1 MVSYCNVCDAVPEN
15 PGGAL
20 VLRTAEKK
28 MIYRLNLCEEHTE
41 KLFEWLKAGGI
52 YSILRNGDNK

>member
-1 MVSYCNVCDAVPEN
+1 MVSYCNVCDEVPEN

-28 MIYRLNLCEEHTE
+28 MIYRLNLCKEHTE
-41 KLFEWLKAGGI
+41 KLYEWLKTGGI
-52 YSILRNGDNK
+52 YNILRNGG